1 MFKLLATL
9 KHGGLRKTAGPSR
22 LRSADGGDTQGSED
36 DSGSLL
42 LAKTYRRIT
51 DQPTDAPAEGK
62 RSSCMK
68 PRVDVIEVPVSLRLS
83 FSVCYSSGHRFSQG
97 KYALT
102 RALYEPLV

>member
-1 MFKLLATL
+1 MDDFQKRQGHRSSVAQMGAIL
-9 KHGGLRKTAGPSR
+9 K
-22 LRSADGGDTQGSED
+22 GSED

-42 LAKTYRRIT
+42 LAKTYRRVT
-51 DQPTDAPAEGK
+51 DQPTDAPAEEE
-62 RSSCMK
+62 RSSFMK
-68 PRVDVIEVPVSLRLS
+68 ARIDLIEEPVSLRLS